1 MMIGKCVCSI
11 FPEGRGLPIT
21 KQQLPRSSLLSIGG
35 MLLPLVI
42 HGIHLLLPLLL
53 TGSIAVESSMHRHH
67 GEAASSGT
75 DWVGLLLSGI
85 TAISVIVTIIYL
97 YRIWTSK
104 TCSRTNAWLYT
115 GISVVCFVLIAATL

>member
-1 MMIGKCVCSI
+1 MREEPI
-11 FPEGRGLPIT
+11 FPEGRGLSIT

-53 TGSIAVESSMHRHH
+53 TGSIAMESSMHRHH
-67 GEAASSGT
+67 DEAASSGA

-104 TCSRTNAWLYT
+104 TCSKTNAWLYT
-115 GISVVCFVLIAATL
+115 GISVACFALIAATL